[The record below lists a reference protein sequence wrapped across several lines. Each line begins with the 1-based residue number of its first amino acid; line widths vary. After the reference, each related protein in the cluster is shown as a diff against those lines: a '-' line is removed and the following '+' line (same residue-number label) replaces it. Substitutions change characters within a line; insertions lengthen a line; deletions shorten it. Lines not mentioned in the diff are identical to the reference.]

1 MTPNNPESQVIQMIV
16 PSYEKARFNM
26 VEQQVRPW
34 EVLDAQVLELIGS
47 MPREHFVPEKY
58 RGLAYADIEIPL
70 GGGQKMMFP
79 RVEGRLLQALDIQ
92 SEEAVLEIGTG
103 SGYLTAC
110 LARMGGSVISQEI
123 NPEFTE
129 QARTKL
135 AELGIENVQLR
146 TTDSLNDDVES
157 GPFDAIAVTG
167 SLPSIPDNLKQRLA
181 IGGRMFIVTG
191 DAPAMTAYLVIR
203 QGENEWQTEALFE
216 TDIERLINAP
226 VIKKFEF

>member
-1 MTPNNPESQVIQMIV
+1 MIV
-16 PSYEKARFNM
+16 PSYERARFNM

-34 EVLDAQVLELIGS
+34 EVLDSQVLELIGS
-47 MPREHFVPEKY
+47 MPREHFVPDKY
-58 RGLAYADIEIPL
+58 KGLAYADIEVPL
-70 GGGQKMMFP
+70 GDGQKMMFP

-92 SEEAVLEIGTG
+92 PDEAVLEIGTG

-123 NPEFTE
+123 NPAFTE
-129 QARTKL
+129 QARKNL
-135 AELGIENVQLR
+135 SGLGIENVQLR

-167 SLPSIPDNLKQRLA
+167 SLPFIPDSLKQRLA

-191 DAPAMTAYLVIR
+191 DSPAMTAYLVTR
-203 QGENEWQTEALFE
+203 RGEDEWESEGLFE
-216 TDIERLINAP
+216 TDIVRLTNAP
-226 VIKKFEF
+226 VIRKFEF

>member
-1 MTPNNPESQVIQMIV
+1 MIV

-70 GGGQKMMFP
+70 GDGQKMMFP
-79 RVEGRLLQALDIQ
+79 RVEGRILQALEVQAD
-92 SEEAVLEIGTG
+92 ETVLEIGTG

-110 LARMGGSVISQEI
+110 LAQMGGSVISQDI

-129 QARTKL
+129 QARKRL

-146 TTDSLNDDVES
+146 TTDSLSDDVES

-167 SLPSIPDNLKQRLA
+167 SLPSIPDNLKQRLTV
-181 IGGRMFIVTG
+181 GGRMFIVTG
-191 DAPAMTAYLVIR
+191 ESPVMTAYLVTR
-203 QGENEWQTEALFE
+203 QGEDEWQTEALFE
-216 TDIERLINAP
+216 TDITRLVNAP
-226 VIKKFEF
+226 VTRKFEF

>member
-1 MTPNNPESQVIQMIV
+1 MIV

-58 RGLAYADIEIPL
+58 RGLAYADIEVPL
-70 GGGQKMMFP
+70 GDGQKMMFP
-79 RVEGRLLQALDIQ
+79 RVEGRILQALDVQ
-92 SEEAVLEIGTG
+92 PEETVLEIGTG

-110 LARMGGSVISQEI
+110 LARMGGSVISQDI

-129 QARTKL
+129 QARKKL

-146 TTDSLNDDVES
+146 TTDSLSDDVES

-167 SLPSIPDNLKQRLA
+167 SLPTIPDNLKQRLTV
-181 IGGRMFIVTG
+181 GGRMFIITG
-191 DAPAMTAYLVIR
+191 ESPVMTAYLVTR
-203 QGENEWQTEALFE
+203 RGDNEWQTEALFE
-216 TDIERLINAP
+216 TDIARLINAP
-226 VIKKFEF
+226 VTRKFEF